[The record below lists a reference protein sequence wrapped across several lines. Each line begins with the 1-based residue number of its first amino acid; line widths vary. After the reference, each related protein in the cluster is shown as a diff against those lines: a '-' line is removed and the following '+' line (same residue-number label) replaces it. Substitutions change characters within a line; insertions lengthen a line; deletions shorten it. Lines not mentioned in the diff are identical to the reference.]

1 MTPNRAA
8 VMRLSVA
15 HPVPSDY
22 VTIDR
27 TEFRV
32 DAVLLDLDG
41 TLIDSTPIIV
51 RSWSRWAEE
60 FGVTTAQFEALGS
73 LHGRTSAAIV
83 RTLVPPE
90 RVAAGE
96 RRIDELE
103 TTDVDG
109 LIVLP
114 GVTAFLAKL
123 PAGRWAIVTSGNDA
137 IAGVRTKAA
146 GLEPTVLITA
156 DDVTHGKPDPEPF
169 LLGAQRLGVPP
180 GRCLVVE
187 DAPAGLEAARKA
199 GMRTIA
205 VTTSHRADEL
215 DADLVVAGIHELDL
229 DVSGGPLIVRARGA
243 ASSED

>member
-1 MTPNRAA
+1 MTAE
-8 VMRLSVA
+8 
-15 HPVPSDY
+15 
-22 VTIDR
+22 R
-27 TEFRV
+27 TEFHV

-73 LHGRTSAAIV
+73 LHGRTSGAIV
-83 RTLVPPE
+83 RALVPPD

-109 LIVLP
+109 LVPLP
-114 GVTAFLAKL
+114 GVTAFLAKI

-156 DDVTHGKPDPEPF
+156 DDVTYGKPHPEPF
-169 LLGAQRLGVPP
+169 LLGAERLGVAPE
-180 GRCLVVE
+180 RCLVIE

-205 VTTSHRADEL
+205 VTTSHRAADL
-215 DADLVVAGIHELDL
+215 DADLVVSGIHELDL
-229 DVSGGPLIVRARGA
+229 HVSGGPLIVRAAGA